1 MIWYHIAKKE
11 IRLRTSKFRKYRK
24 IFFLIIYGLFL
35 FWAVLLGPYIID
47 LLLPDLLKTYGS
59 SLETILHPIIE
70 YSFMMLFIVFLIY
83 PLITLYRRLEIGIKE
98 VISSSPAKP
107 GDIFLGEFLGQL
119 PFYVLIVLAIGP
131 LGLAVLIQINSNL
144 TIWHHLLFY
153 ITIFSLISFALL
165 VGNIIANWIEHKFFS
180 KARKSLLNSFFFT
193 ILPFIIILA
202 LYSFHI
208 IFELF
213 EEYPDFK
220 ILTNFIPSFWY
231 SNIVLHLV
239 DPTSIDTYFL
249 NFWLYIIL
257 IIGVPLICAY
267 ISYKKAEFFYD
278 LEKPIQ
284 IQKYSKKIEKFFLK
298 IITKVTPRKI
308 RIPVIT
314 QFKEFVRKKENIN
327 KMIFLIAL
335 NIVFGIFLS
344 LSLNKPLI
352 NNTEISFGDSLLIIE
367 VIDLNYSIVFIL
379 SWMGG
384 LTFGVFLGIY
394 VFIHTKEIVYLY
406 KKSIRSVKILVFS
419 FLYNMTIICLI
430 LAFLLT
436 AIFSLIFLIDIL
448 LAVVFFLSY
457 LVHSLII
464 LTQATAIQCI
474 RPLYD
479 EKGKFMYFSIYVIAL
494 LQVLSFI
501 LSLIV
506 FIPFTPFLNY
516 TVGFNQIILINIGI
530 SFTISLLLLIIGI
543 EKLKRTE

>member
-47 LLLPDLLKTYGS
+47 LLLPDLLKTYGN

-165 VGNIIANWIEHKFFS
+165 VGNIVANWIEHKFFS

>member
-1 MIWYHIAKKE
+1 M
-11 IRLRTSKFRKYRK
+11 
-24 IFFLIIYGLFL
+24 
-35 FWAVLLGPYIID
+35 
-47 LLLPDLLKTYGS
+47 
-59 SLETILHPIIE
+59 
-70 YSFMMLFIVFLIY
+70 
-83 PLITLYRRLEIGIKE
+83 
-98 VISSSPAKP
+98 
-107 GDIFLGEFLGQL
+107 
-119 PFYVLIVLAIGP
+119 
-131 LGLAVLIQINSNL
+131 
-144 TIWHHLLFY
+144 
-153 ITIFSLISFALL
+153 
-165 VGNIIANWIEHKFFS
+165 IEHKIFS

-220 ILTNFIPSFWY
+220 ILTNFFPSFWY
-231 SNIVLHLV
+231 SNILLHLV
-239 DPTSIDTYFL
+239 NPTSIDPYFL
-249 NFWLYIIL
+249 NFWLYFIL
-257 IIGVPLICAY
+257 IIGVPLLCAY
-267 ISYKKAEFFYD
+267 ISYNKAEFFYD

-284 IQKYSKKIEKFFLK
+284 VQKYSKKIESFFLK
-298 IITKVTPRKI
+298 IIRKMTPPKF
-308 RIPVIT
+308 RIPVFI

-352 NNTEISFGDSLLIIE
+352 NNTEISFGDSLLTIE
-367 VIDLNYSIVFIL
+367 VVDLNYSIVFIL

-384 LTFGVFLGIY
+384 LTFGVFMGIY
-394 VFIHTKEIVYLY
+394 VFIHNKEIVYLY

-419 FLYNMTIICLI
+419 FLYNMTIICVI

-436 AIFSLIFLIDIL
+436 VIFSLIFLMDIL
-448 LAVVFFLSY
+448 STVIFFLSY

-464 LTQATAIQCI
+464 LTQAIAIQCI

-479 EKGKFMYFSIYVIAL
+479 EKGKFMYFNIYVIAL

-501 LSLIV
+501 LSLMV
-506 FIPFTPFLNY
+506 FIPFTPFINY
-516 TVGFNQIILINIGI
+516 TVGFNQIILINIGV
-530 SFTISLLLLIIGI
+530 SFIISLLLLIIGI

>member
-165 VGNIIANWIEHKFFS
+165 VGNIVANWIEHKFFS